1 MPGRYFFFCSSVP
14 KRISVGPTVFTVTN
28 GNGSPARCTS
38 SKNTYC
44 SAADLPCP
52 PYSVGQP

>member
-1 MPGRYFFFCSSVP
+1 MAKTMSPERMPGRNFFFCSGVP
-14 KRISVGPTVFTVTN
+14 YAISVGPTVLTVTN

-44 SAADLPCP
+44 SATERP
-52 PYSVGQP
+52 